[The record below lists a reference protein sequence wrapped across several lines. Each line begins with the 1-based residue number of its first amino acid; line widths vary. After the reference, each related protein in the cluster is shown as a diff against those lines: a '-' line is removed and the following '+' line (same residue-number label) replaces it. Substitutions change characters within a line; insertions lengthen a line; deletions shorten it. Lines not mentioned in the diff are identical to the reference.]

1 MSTASTA
8 KVKIRKAEPR
18 DVTALYRLLS
28 EGEKNHRTVEPD
40 EGRAYRHILELIV
53 QGYVAV
59 AEHSGRVVGSIGF
72 AAYSPGYSFESI
84 YDCEW
89 FEVLPS
95 YKATGIGLALLRN
108 ALRKGD
114 ELNAITRI
122 STCSTLGDER
132 AEQWF
137 KALGFETAAVV
148 HIRPKQKKNDG
159 RRETNADTDADTGP
173 VVQPSG
179 RVSDQPRNDA
189 VEPAVRSVSGE
200 SSSGAD
206 EQ

>member
-28 EGEKNHRTVEPD
+28 EGEKNHRTVEPN
-40 EGRAYRHILELIV
+40 EGLAYKHILDLIV

-72 AAYSPGYSFESI
+72 GVYSPGYSFESI

-108 ALRKGD
+108 ALKKAD
-114 ELNAITRI
+114 ELNAITRV
-122 STCSTLGDER
+122 STCSTFEDER
-132 AEQWF
+132 ATRWF
-137 KALGFETAAVV
+137 EALGFETAAMV
-148 HIRPKQKKNDG
+148 HIRLKQKKNDG
-159 RRETNADTDADTGP
+159 RQENNDDAGP
-173 VVQPSG
+173 VPMVRAGGP
-179 RVSDQPRNDA
+179 VSAGPGEHSIA
-189 VEPAVRSVSGE
+189 EAVRTVSGSE
-200 SSSGAD
+200 DSGPNG
-206 EQ
+206 E